1 VEQDKRVPTALR
13 KPCSTGAAGYP
24 WSLNKREAVMCS
36 RCMLPPC
43 IPKHCFHGYW
53 IPYGRTSRM
62 TQSLPDGVFQGAPV
76 CRVREKNGPVGR
88 ARLGKSWARPSQ
100 LYFFGYP
107 QSRNLTGEN
116 FRPGPS
122 SMLLRPSESLVG
134 FEANRSAGL
143 RTPLS
148 GRSSRTEEASTWS
161 GVVPVDS
168 ARRNGL
174 RTWVYFRG
182 DAAFGARPLTWL
194 AFPPRS
200 DFVSIFGG

>member
-1 VEQDKRVPTALR
+1 MLSVYAAAL
-13 KPCSTGAAGYP
+13 YP
-24 WSLNKREAVMCS
+24 ETLLSRLLDTVWKDQSHDAQPSGRRLS
-36 RCMLPPC
+36 RCSSVPSSGEEWPS
-43 IPKHCFHGYW
+43 W
-53 IPYGRTSRM
+53 TS
-62 TQSLPDGVFQGAPV
+62 S
-76 CRVREKNGPVGR
+76 VGEE
-88 ARLGKSWARPSQ
+88 LGQAIAVVS
-100 LYFFGYP
+100 FFGYP

-161 GVVPVDS
+161 GVVPVES

-174 RTWVYFRG
+174 RTWLYFRG
-182 DAAFGARPLTWL
+182 DAAFGARPLTGL

-200 DFVSIFGG
+200 GFVSIFGG